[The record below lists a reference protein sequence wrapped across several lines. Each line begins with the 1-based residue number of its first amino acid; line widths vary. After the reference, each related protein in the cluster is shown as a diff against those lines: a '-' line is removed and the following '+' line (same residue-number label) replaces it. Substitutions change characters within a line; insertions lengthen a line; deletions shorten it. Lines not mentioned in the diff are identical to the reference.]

1 MKIEETELVIKVRSF
16 KSGKYI
22 KLLLVDS
29 LEDFQNS
36 VSPLIPKIMKSL
48 RRNNGYESLE
58 MLQKYQNY
66 LQQMDEILQQTI
78 DLVESNIIPYMGR
91 GKGESGTTITV
102 DGTVNYTIQPGDS
115 VILGENKSSADT
127 EVLEDLSDLEEDSL
141 GVDGGSE

>member
-1 MKIEETELVIKVRSF
+1 MKTEDTKLVLKIRSF
-16 KSGKYI
+16 KAGKYI

-36 VSPLIPKIMKSL
+36 VSPLVPKLMKSL
-48 RRNNGYESLE
+48 RRNDGHESLE

-78 DLVESNIIPYMGR
+78 DLVESNIIPYMEHE
-91 GKGESGTTITV
+91 KNESGKTITV

-115 VILGENKSSADT
+115 VTIGGKKSSTDA
-127 EVLEDLSDLEEDSL
+127 EVLEDLSDLEEDGL
-141 GVDGGSE
+141 RVDNGSE

>member
-1 MKIEETELVIKVRSF
+1 MKTEDTKLVLKIRSF
-16 KSGKYI
+16 KAGKYI

-36 VSPLIPKIMKSL
+36 VSPLVPKLMKSL
-48 RRNNGYESLE
+48 RRNDGHESLE

-78 DLVESNIIPYMGR
+78 DLVESNIIPYMEHE
-91 GKGESGTTITV
+91 KNESGKTITV

-115 VILGENKSSADT
+115 VTIGGKKSSTDA
-127 EVLEDLSDLEEDSL
+127 EVLEDLSDLEEDGL
-141 GVDGGSE
+141 GVNNGSE